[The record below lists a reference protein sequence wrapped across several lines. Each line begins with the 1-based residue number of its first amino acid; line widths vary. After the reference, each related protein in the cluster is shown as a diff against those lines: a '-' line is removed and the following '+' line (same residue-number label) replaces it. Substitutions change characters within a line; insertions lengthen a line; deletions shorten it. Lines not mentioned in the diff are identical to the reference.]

1 MFVSAYQTDITV
13 RESRGIALKRA
24 YTVKGG
30 TAMLSLEQPMIPP
43 EVWRASWGIF
53 VPQTED
59 IYKRKRRIPLLRI
72 STSINLLSNINL
84 LYLSSSF
91 IWPTFLTL
99 ILCYP
104 VLLHFGISSCLSCIN
119 LSDTFSPSA
128 HMLCL
133 SCAQSISPFI
143 PFLAALSLSHADIRT
158 IRVSWCCSHRLHE
171 RPFVT
176 ARSFLLLSLSFFSH
190 NTHYLP
196 DLISSVWLSLELM
209 SVTAHFSKGTV
220 HPSSCLTRGF
230 ILSVLTHLNVKLRQR
245 PQQG

>member
-1 MFVSAYQTDITV
+1 MFVSAYQTDITA
-13 RESRGIALKRA
+13 RESRGIVLKRA
-24 YTVKGG
+24 CTVKGG

-91 IWPTFLTL
+91 ILPTFLTL

-143 PFLAALSLSHADIRT
+143 PFLAALSLSLMLTLGPSGFRGAVLTVCMKGHLLQLEAFYFCLSLFSRT
-158 IRVSWCCSHRLHE
+158 IPTISLTLSRLYD
-171 RPFVT
+171 
-176 ARSFLLLSLSFFSH
+176 SLW
-190 NTHYLP
+190 N
-196 DLISSVWLSLELM
+196 
-209 SVTAHFSKGTV
+209 
-220 HPSSCLTRGF
+220 
-230 ILSVLTHLNVKLRQR
+230 
-245 PQQG
+245 